1 MADTAVNPVTAFV
14 NKIFESKLKG
24 LAKEGDITQDA
35 ITEIIKGD
43 KELNVEFNG
52 FNDKAEVVTAA
63 KAQFNTYVTSQINN
77 IKHGFTSNTPT
88 YKPNQKEIVI
98 PLRGL
103 EISNLAKLQ
112 KDGITKAELINS
124 GNDLKL
130 TIDTTKTLPATIQ
143 FTATYK
149 GVDDDMFQIGLNRV
163 ALNNPPPVKLTNK
176 VAKFTLEEGVA
187 LEAAIIEAYNK
198 DANNS
203 FTIAISGKDVTFTRK
218 DDKTVD
224 NSVDVTLNVT
234 AGSKTDEKL
243 TFKIQP
249 ETAGEA
255 ESSAMWWTKIG
266 LMGVG
271 ALAALGGFFMG
282 DQENQGPKIATG
294 LGVGALVA
302 GLFMY
307 FGWGG
312 KKDAPPAAGTT

>member
-1 MADTAVNPVTAFV
+1 MADAVNPVTAFV

-24 LAKEGDITQDA
+24 LATSDDITQDQL
-35 ITEIIKGD
+35 TKIISGD
-43 KELNVEFNG
+43 PELSIEFNKLNV
-52 FNDKAEVVTAA
+52 NDDRVVVAEA
-63 KAQFNTYVTSQINN
+63 KDQFHTYVTNQITN
-77 IKHGFTSNTPT
+77 IEQGFASNTPT

-103 EISNLAKLQ
+103 AISNPAELQVLQ
-112 KDGITKAELINS
+112 KDGITKAEFS
-124 GNDLKL
+124 DNDLKL
-130 TIDTTKTLPATIQ
+130 TIDTTKTLPANIR
-143 FTATYK
+143 FAAVYK
-149 GVDDDMFQIGLNRV
+149 GVPHTFQIGLNR
-163 ALNNPPPVKLTNK
+163 APLNNPTAAPLKDKAV
-176 VAKFTLEEGVA
+176 KFTLESDVI
-187 LEAAIIEAYNK
+187 LEKSTVEAFNK
-198 DANNS
+198 DANQI
-203 FTIAISGKDVTFTRK
+203 FTIEQNGQDVTFKLKEGKTIDK
-218 DDKTVD
+218 DT
-224 NSVDVTLNVT
+224 DVTLDVT
-234 AGSKTDEKL
+234 AGRKTEKL
-243 TFKIQP
+243 KFPIKP